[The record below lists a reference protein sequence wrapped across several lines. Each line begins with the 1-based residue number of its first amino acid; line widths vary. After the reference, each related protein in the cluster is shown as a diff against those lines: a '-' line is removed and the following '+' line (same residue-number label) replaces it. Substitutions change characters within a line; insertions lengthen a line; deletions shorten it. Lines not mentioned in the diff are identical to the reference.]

1 MIVELIIPCYLL
13 SMTTPDC
20 FHADP
25 VTSELAGTL
34 SINTMNQSQALTG
47 MLDGNTNEMVVWNN
61 GEVVTRVS
69 TFYESYGVLINDN
82 GIAAGLGSYGISQ
95 DDRLIIANQ
104 NGEFEIAATIFGS
117 AGWSS
122 LTAINENGSVAGN
135 YSGGSGSSDWQAF
148 IWTESNGLQFIEPT
162 AETTYATAIDKQNKI
177 AGQIKI
183 ENSYHAMIWDNG
195 EIFDIAA
202 NFKLKGNS
210 AARYFDATGRVLIY
224 EFSDGAPSYYWYN
237 PSDTSL
243 TVIYRFPVGS
253 YTMRAVASQNGNI
266 AFSWSSSELGPQLA
280 RWSDETGFELA
291 TIDEAIVGISAMSIN
306 SEGTVA
312 CSAFILP
319 VYESIAMLW
328 KETPIIHSLHEQVP
342 NTPFSTQ
349 VVSMNEHGDVLIKAD
364 SLFWI
369 LTETCESDLNDD
381 GTVGVAD
388 LLFLLS
394 AWGDTGIEPCG
405 ADLDGSNVIDVGDVL
420 VVIDTWGACE

>member
-1 MIVELIIPCYLL
+1 M
-13 SMTTPDC
+13 
-20 FHADP
+20 
-25 VTSELAGTL
+25 
-34 SINTMNQSQALTG
+34 
-47 MLDGNTNEMVVWNN
+47 
-61 GEVVTRVS
+61 
-69 TFYESYGVLINDN
+69 
-82 GIAAGLGSYGISQ
+82 
-95 DDRLIIANQ
+95 IIANQ